1 VVGLAG
7 AIPVWSR
14 TKWWIVWG
22 FVVPVII
29 IIIIIWVRSLVGFWV
44 VLGVAFYCGSGGWV

>member
-1 VVGLAG
+1 
-7 AIPVWSR
+7 
-14 TKWWIVWG
+14 
-22 FVVPVII
+22 VPVIIIII